1 MSDLLQA
8 LKNRRTVRKFE
19 DKPLQ
24 EETLNQILEA
34 ARWTQSWAN
43 TQCWEIVVVQDPD
56 QKEKLQQT
64 LAKGNPA
71 AKAMVQAPVVL
82 AVCAKLEVSG
92 YYKGQVTTKF
102 GDWFMFDI
110 GLVTQNICLAAHAL
124 GLGSV
129 VVGLFEHDQGQEV
142 LQVPAG
148 HVLVTYIPIGYP
160 AKIPEAPKRKEL
172 NEFVHFENF

>member
-1 MSDLLQA
+1 MNDLLHVIQ
-8 LKNRRTVRKFE
+8 NRRTIRKFE

-24 EETLNQILEA
+24 EETLNQLLEA

-56 QKEKLQQT
+56 LKSDLQQT

-71 AKAMVQAPVVL
+71 AKAMIQAPVLL
-82 AVCAKLEVSG
+82 AVCARLQVSG
-92 YYKGQVTTKF
+92 YYKGQVTTKY
-102 GDWFMFDI
+102 GDWFMFDL

-129 VVGLFEHDQGQEV
+129 VVGLFDHDQAQEI
-142 LQVPAG
+142 LKVPAG
-148 HVLVTYIPIGYP
+148 VTLVDIIPVGYP

-172 NEFVHFENF
+172 TEFVHFETF

>member
-1 MSDLLQA
+1 MSDLLQII
-8 LKNRRTVRKFE
+8 KSRRTVRKFE

-24 EETLNQILEA
+24 EETLNQILEVT
-34 ARWTQSWAN
+34 RWTQSWAN

-56 QKEKLQQT
+56 LKEKLQQT

-82 AVCAKLEVSG
+82 ALCAKLEVSG
-92 YYKGQVTTKF
+92 YYKGQVTTKH
-102 GDWFMFDI
+102 GDWFMFDL
-110 GLVTQNICLAAHAL
+110 GLVTQDLCLAAHAL

-129 VVGLFEHDQGQEV
+129 VVGLFDQDQGEKL

-148 HVLVTYIPIGYP
+148 HTLVCYIPMGYP
-160 AKIPEAPKRKEL
+160 AKIPEAPKKKEL
-172 NEFVHFENF
+172 NEFVHFETF